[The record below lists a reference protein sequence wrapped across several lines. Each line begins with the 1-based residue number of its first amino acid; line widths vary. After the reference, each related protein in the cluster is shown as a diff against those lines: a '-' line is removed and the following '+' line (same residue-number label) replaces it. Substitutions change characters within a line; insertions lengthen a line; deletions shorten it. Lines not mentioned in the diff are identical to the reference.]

1 MKEEIQS
8 NVFTKSDLTG
18 HSEYKT
24 GSLDKKKKLYYRVS
38 KRYSQCGRY
47 SGHILTT
54 THW

>member
-24 GSLDKKKKLYYRVS
+24 GSLDKKKT
-38 KRYSQCGRY
+38 
-47 SGHILTT
+47 ILQSI
-54 THW
+54 